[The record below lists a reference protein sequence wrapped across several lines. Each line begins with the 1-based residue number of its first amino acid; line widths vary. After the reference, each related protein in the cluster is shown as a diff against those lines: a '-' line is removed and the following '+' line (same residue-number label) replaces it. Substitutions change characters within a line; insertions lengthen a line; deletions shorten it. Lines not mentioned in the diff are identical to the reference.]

1 MQKER
6 SWTEISLTNFEQN
19 LDELK
24 KFMPADTDFMQIV
37 KADAY
42 GHGAFE
48 ISRKALQCGATF
60 LGVAN
65 VQEGMLLRYQGIDTP
80 ILILSPALESE
91 IGLILENDLIPT
103 ISSLEFAQTLDK
115 KATKKIGIH
124 INIDTGL
131 GRSGIHYK
139 QALPTILKIQQLPN
153 LTIEGIFSHF
163 SAAENDADYSKLQSE
178 RFKGILNELDF
189 KPKYIHIVNS
199 SGVITSQ
206 DDYSNLVRLGLLSYG
221 VYADPSLKN
230 KISLKSV
237 MTFKSRIGQIK
248 TAEKGESIG
257 YNRTYITPDK
267 IKYAILPVGYADG
280 YDFMLSNKG
289 KVLIKNELCDVIGKV
304 SMDMIAVKV
313 THLNANVGDEVI
325 LLGNGHDAIKAEN
338 LTSLYNGSSYE
349 ILCQVGRRAKRY
361 YYENGKMIASSPLLR
376 RDFVSF
382 DYSDDKLNTVIET
395 AIEQRLQ
402 SKEISSL
409 IYSDI
414 LKRFFTERDRDIHY
428 RRNFKHTIEFKD
440 STSSPFSRENKREF
454 DNSDE
459 SPFSRGNTRG
469 LKNSHYLTNTTL
481 TFTKQLQNDHFYVA
495 CANSEKL
502 LEKYFLR
509 KDVEY
514 RWLLD
519 NKLEANLFDVT
530 SAKINNIELYH
541 EMKLKDDCLEIRC
554 HHPQLKELVGK
565 EVEFSISTQTF
576 YPKDTHQLSIYLI
589 EMTQGVEISFVYGE
603 ILKNVEAVPIFS
615 GRSKFPQ
622 IKVHKGSITISSQPN
637 EWIFPTSG
645 VVFVY

>member
-1 MQKER
+1 VKVSGQKGFIMQNER
-6 SWTEISLTNFEQN
+6 SWTEINLTNFEQN
-19 LDELK
+19 LNELK
-24 KFMPADTDFMQIV
+24 KFMPEGTDFMQIV

-48 ISRKALQCGATF
+48 ISKKAIQCGATF

-80 ILILSPALESE
+80 ILILSPSLESE

-115 KATKKIGIH
+115 KATKKTGIH
-124 INIDTGL
+124 INIDTGM
-131 GRSGIHYK
+131 GRSGIHFV
-139 QALPTILKIQQLPN
+139 QALTTISKIQKIAN

-163 SAAENDADYSKLQSE
+163 SSAENNADYSKLQSE
-178 RFKGILNELDF
+178 RFKGILEELDI
-189 KPKYIHIVNS
+189 KPKYIHIANS

-221 VYADPSLKN
+221 VYTDPSLIN

-257 YNRTYITPDK
+257 YNRTYIAPEK

-289 KVLIKNELCDVIGKV
+289 KVLIKNDLCDVIGKV
-304 SMDMIAVKV
+304 SMDMLAVDV
-313 THLNANVGDEVI
+313 THLDANVGDEVI
-325 LLGNGHDAIKAEN
+325 LLGNEHDAIKAES

-361 YYENGKMIASSPLLR
+361 YYENGKIIASSPLLR

-402 SKEISSL
+402 SKEISNL

-414 LKRFFTERDRDIHY
+414 LKRFFTERDRNIHY
-428 RRNFKHTIEFKD
+428 RRNFKHSIEFSEHNRKGL
-440 STSSPFSRENKREF
+440 
-454 DNSDE
+454 E
-459 SPFSRGNTRG
+459 SY
-469 LKNSHYLTNTTL
+469 YLTDTTL

-495 CANSEKL
+495 CANSERL

-530 SAKINNIELYH
+530 SAKINDIELYH
-541 EMKLKDDCLEIRC
+541 EMKLKDNCLEIRC
-554 HHPQLKELVGK
+554 HHPQLQELVGK

-576 YPKDTHQLSIYLI
+576 YPRDAHQLSIYLI
-589 EMTQGVEISFVYGE
+589 EMTQGVEISFDYGD

-622 IKVHKGSITISSQPN
+622 IKENKGSITISSQPN
-637 EWIFPTSG
+637 EWVFPTSG
-645 VVFVY
+645 VVFVF

>member
-1 MQKER
+1 MQNER
-6 SWTEISLTNFEQN
+6 SWTEINLSHFERN
-19 LDELK
+19 LNELK
-24 KFMPADTDFMQIV
+24 KFISAGTDFMQIV

-48 ISRKALQCGATF
+48 ISRKAILCGATS

-80 ILILSPALESE
+80 ILILSPSLESE
-91 IGLILENDLIPT
+91 IELIMENELIPT
-103 ISSLEFAQTLDK
+103 ISYLEFAQTLDK
-115 KATKKIGIH
+115 KAMKKIGIH
-124 INIDTGL
+124 INIDTGM
-131 GRSGIHYK
+131 GRSGIQYK
-139 QALPTILKIQQLPN
+139 QALATISKIRQLPN
-153 LTIEGIFSHF
+153 LKIEGIFSHF

-178 RFKGILNELDF
+178 RFKGILDELDI
-189 KPKYIHIVNS
+189 KPRYVHIANS
-199 SGVITSQ
+199 SGVITSK

-221 VYADPSLKN
+221 VYTDPSLKN
-230 KISLKSV
+230 KIKLIPV

-257 YNRTYITPDK
+257 YNRTYTAPGK
-267 IKYAILPVGYADG
+267 MKYAILPVGYADG

-289 KVLIKNELCDVIGKV
+289 KVLIKNKLCDVIGKV
-304 SMDMIAVKV
+304 SMDMIAVDV
-313 THLNANVGDEVI
+313 THVNANVEDEVV
-325 LLGNGHDAIKAEN
+325 LLGNEHDAIKAEN

-376 RDFVSF
+376 RDFVSS

-440 STSSPFSRENKREF
+440 STSSPFSGE
-454 DNSDE
+454 
-459 SPFSRGNTRG
+459 NTRG
-469 LKNSHYLTNTTL
+469 LDNSASSPFLRGNKRGLKDYYLTNTTL

-530 SAKINNIELYH
+530 SAKINDIELYH
-541 EMKLKDDCLEIRC
+541 EMKLKDGCLEIHC

-576 YPKDTHQLSIYLI
+576 YPKDSHQLSVYLI
-589 EMTQGVEISFVYGE
+589 EMTQGVKISFVYGE

-622 IKVHKGSITISSQPN
+622 IEEKKGIITISSQPN
-637 EWIFPTSG
+637 EWVFPTSG